1 MVPAISVIVPVYN
14 TKEYLERCVSSLTMQ
29 TMENLEICLIDDGST
44 DGSGELCDRL
54 SAGDSRIRVLHKVN
68 EGQGIARNAG
78 IEMSTGTYIAFLD
91 SDDYWDTDG
100 CRRILK
106 RLQETEADVCAFGYC
121 KESEQGLFQW
131 SSAIRKTCYVG
142 NEIRKNFVLHFFG
155 DDPYDD
161 DLRGVSACM
170 SCYRRSIVMGYQI
183 RFVSERQVLSED
195 TVFNL
200 EFCKHCSI
208 AATLPDIIYHY
219 VMHRSSHTHR
229 MDEMRLQRTLKF
241 CELLREYA
249 EEYGLMVR
257 VKKAENSKIS
267 NTDVERRL
275 QNTIWISVME
285 MIRQY
290 AQQKDG
296 LQQIGDFLKR
306 KEVQDNAE
314 YMTRQPLGNKQKLL
328 CSSVRHS
335 NALAVY
341 WMGRLH
347 S

>member
-1 MVPAISVIVPVYN
+1 MVPAISIIVPVYN

-29 TMENLEICLIDDGST
+29 TMANLEVCLIDDGST

-54 SAGDSRIRVLHKVN
+54 SVGDSRIRVLHKVN

-78 IEMSTGTYIAFLD
+78 IEMATGVYIAFLD

-100 CRRILK
+100 CRQILE

-131 SSAIRKTCYVG
+131 SPSIRKTCYEG
-142 NEIRKNFVLHFFG
+142 DEIRQNFVLHFFG

-170 SCYRRSIVMGYQI
+170 SCYRRSIVMEHQI
-183 RFVSERQVLSED
+183 RFASEREVLSED

-200 EFCKHCSI
+200 EFCKHCSA
-208 AATLPDIIYHY
+208 AATLPDVIYHY

-229 MDEMRLQRTLKF
+229 MDETRLQRTLEF

-257 VKKAENSKIS
+257 VDTAEDSELS
-267 NTDVERRL
+267 NAGVERRI

-290 AQQKDG
+290 AKQKDS
-296 LQQIGDFLKR
+296 LPQIRDFLKR
-306 KEVQDNAE
+306 KEVQINAE
-314 YMTRQPLGNKQKLL
+314 YMSRQPMGNKQRLL

-335 NALAVY
+335 NTLAVY

>member
-1 MVPAISVIVPVYN
+1 MVPAISIIVPVYN

-29 TMENLEICLIDDGST
+29 TMANLEICLIDDGST

-54 SAGDSRIRVLHKVN
+54 SVGDSRIRVLHKVN

-78 IEMSTGTYIAFLD
+78 IEMATGVYIAFLD

-100 CRRILK
+100 CRQILE

-121 KESEQGLFQW
+121 KESEQGFFQW
-131 SSAIRKTCYVG
+131 SPSIRKTCYEG
-142 NEIRKNFVLHFFG
+142 DEIRQNFVLHFFG

-170 SCYRRSIVMGYQI
+170 SCYRRSIVMEHQI
-183 RFVSERQVLSED
+183 RFVSEREVLSED

-200 EFCKHCSI
+200 EFCKHCS
-208 AATLPDIIYHY
+208 AVATLPDVIYHY

-229 MDEMRLQRTLKF
+229 MDETRLQRTLEF

-249 EEYGLMVR
+249 EEYGMMARMDVVGL
-257 VKKAENSKIS
+257 S
-267 NTDVERRL
+267 NVDVERRL

-290 AQQKDG
+290 ARQKDG
-296 LQQIGDFLKR
+296 LQQIRNFLKR
-306 KEVQDNAE
+306 KEVQSNAE
-314 YMTRQPLGNKQKLL
+314 YMSRQLLGNKQKLL
-328 CSSVRHS
+328 CNSVRHN